1 MIASF
6 IESNHKEWDKYIP
19 QFHFTHNTSVHTVTG
34 KTPAFLVYGR
44 ELQPPKM
51 WKRVVESP
59 TEIAKDVETT
69 DTSDNETTD
78 ETERPQHKYNTLA
91 TSKRK
96 DKRDDPHTNSESQK
110 TNNPKKS

>member
-69 DTSDNETTD
+69 DNETTD
-78 ETERPQHKYNTLA
+78 ETERSQHRYNTRA